1 MKILLTLFLPFFLY
15 AQTITLQILG
25 SGGPEFSKRASSSY
39 LIWIDGKAKAMIDA
53 GGGAFTRFSEAGAKI
68 EDLNFIALTHLHIDH
83 SADLPAFM
91 KAGFFSHRK
100 ALLPILGTTEKG
112 NFPSISQF
120 LERLFGKQG
129 AFAYMNDILTPQSDS
144 FQIKAVQF
152 DQGFNSKNFGE
163 ITVGTVGVNH
173 GIVPTIAYCINIGG
187 KKIVFAGDTSAQS
200 DKLIDLAHGAD
211 YLVVHHAI
219 SEHAGVYAKRL
230 HITPT
235 RIGEV
240 AQKAGVKHLILS
252 HRMKR
257 TYDSEAES
265 LKLIRKNYKGEVIWA
280 EDLMKIEV
288 QK

>member
-100 ALLPILGTTEKG
+100 ALLPILGTTAKG
-112 NFPSISQF
+112 DFPSISQF

-173 GIVPTIAYCINIGG
+173 GIVPAIAYCINIDG

-219 SEHAGVYAKRL
+219 SEHAGAYAKRL
-230 HITPT
+230 HLTPT

-257 TYDSEAES
+257 TYDSEEES
-265 LKLIRKNYKGEVIWA
+265 LKLIRQNYKGEVIWA
-280 EDLMKIEV
+280 EDLMKIKI
-288 QK
+288 QP